1 MTKFD
6 QIFLL
11 NIHIYTCSLCMR
23 LNNMKRVNVCW
34 KTLKMEHIA
43 LVYWQ
48 AIIKNEPV
56 KLQETDEEKAR
67 GI

>member
-1 MTKFD
+1 
-6 QIFLL
+6 
-11 NIHIYTCSLCMR
+11 
-23 LNNMKRVNVCW
+23 MKRVNVCW